1 MDLSTL
7 TRSREKVRA
16 NLVELDDNSV
26 VAREGCKIYIPQ
38 RYINKGLAAVGETV
52 WSVGEFIM
60 ATDSGYYC
68 AMLVPAIMSLVP
80 TEVRQIK
87 LDGNSYYELSFTS
100 GSVVI
105 ETTWV
110 PKSDSCIPLLFNEFI
125 INGNVPYGYSL
136 FDLIKAFILASKY
149 AGFKMGANPQVYETI
164 INIIARDPDDLNQQY
179 RLVPM
184 ALDDV
189 YKKPPVIVGLRN
201 PAVTSTNTV
210 AKLIGSYF
218 QDGTVSALI
227 NPSDR
232 VEGVEAL
239 LRS

>member
-16 NLVELDDNSV
+16 NMVELDDNSV
-26 VAREGCKIYIPQ
+26 IALGGCKIYIPQ
-38 RYINKGLAAVGETV
+38 RYVNKGLAGVGETV
-52 WSVGEFIM
+52 WSVGEFVV
-60 ATDSGYYC
+60 TLDSGYYC
-68 AMLVPAIMSLVP
+68 TMLVPAILTLSP
-80 TEVRQIK
+80 TEVRQVK
-87 LDGNSYYELSFTS
+87 LEGNAYYELSFVE

-105 ETTWV
+105 ESSWV
-110 PKSDSCIPLLFNEFI
+110 PKSDSCIPPLFNELN
-125 INGNVPYGYSL
+125 INGNVPYGFSL
-136 FDLIKAFILASKY
+136 FDLIKMYHLAPKY
-149 AGFKMGANPQVYETI
+149 AGFKMGANPQVYETVV
-164 INIIARDPDDLNQQY
+164 NIIARDPEDLNKQY
-179 RLVPM
+179 RGVPFV
-184 ALDDV
+184 LDDV

-232 VEGVEAL
+232 VEGVEIL

>member
-7 TRSREKVRA
+7 TRNRDKVRA
-16 NLVELDDNSV
+16 NFVELDDNSV

-38 RYINKGLAAVGETV
+38 RYINKGLANVSETV
-52 WSVGEFIM
+52 WSVGEFIVV
-60 ATDSGYYC
+60 TDSGYYC
-68 AMLVPAIMSLVP
+68 AMLVPAIVQLVP
-80 TEVRQIK
+80 SEVRQIK
-87 LDGNSYYELSFTS
+87 LDGNPYYELSFAA

-105 ETTWV
+105 ETTWI
-110 PKSDSCIPLLFNEFI
+110 PKSDNCIPPLFNEFV

-136 FDLIKAFILASKY
+136 FDLVKAFALSPKY
-149 AGFKMGANPQVYETI
+149 TGFKMGANPQVYETI
-164 INIIARDPDDLNQQY
+164 INIIARNADDLNLQY
-179 RLVPM
+179 RTVPF

-232 VEGVEAL
+232 VEGVEAI

>member
-7 TRSREKVRA
+7 TRNREKVRA
-16 NLVELDDNSV
+16 NLVKLDDSSV
-26 VAREGCKIYIPQ
+26 VAREGCKVYVPQ
-38 RYINKGLAAVGETV
+38 RYVNKGLAGVGETV
-52 WSVGEFIM
+52 WSAGEFVM
-60 ATDSGYYC
+60 VTDSGYYC
-68 AMLVPAIMSLVP
+68 TMLVPAIINLSP

-87 LDGNSYYELSFTS
+87 LDGNPYYELAFAA

-105 ETTWV
+105 ETTWI
-110 PKSDSCIPLLFNEFI
+110 PKSDTCIPPLFNELI

-136 FDLIKAFILASKY
+136 FDLAKCFHLAQKY
-149 AGFKMGANPQVYETI
+149 AGFKMGANPQVFETI
-164 INIIARDPDDLNQQY
+164 VNIISRDPDDLNKQY
-179 RLVPM
+179 RSVPF
-184 ALDDV
+184 ALADV

-218 QDGTVSALI
+218 QDGIVSSLI

>member
-38 RYINKGLAAVGETV
+38 RYVNKGLAGVGETV

-60 ATDSGYYC
+60 ATDSGFYC
-68 AMLVPAIMSLVP
+68 STLVPGIMSLVP

-87 LDGNSYYELSFTS
+87 LDGDAYYELSFAA

-105 ETTWV
+105 ETTWI
-110 PKSDSCIPLLFNEFI
+110 PKSDSCIPPLFNEFV
-125 INGNVPYGYSL
+125 INGNVPYGFSL
-136 FDLIKAFILASKY
+136 FDLIKAFILSPKY

-164 INIIARDPDDLNQQY
+164 INIIARDAEDMNRQY
-179 RLVPM
+179 RSVPL

>member
-7 TRSREKVRA
+7 TRNRDKVRA
-16 NLVELDDNSV
+16 NLVKLSDNSV
-26 VAREGCKIYIPQ
+26 ICREGCKVYIPQ
-38 RYINKGLAAVGETV
+38 RYVNKGLAGVGETV
-52 WSVGEFIM
+52 WSVGEFVM
-60 ATDSGYYC
+60 VTDSGFYC
-68 AMLVPAIMSLVP
+68 AMLVPAIINLSP

-87 LDGNSYYELSFTS
+87 LDGNPYYELSFAE

-105 ETTWV
+105 ETTWI
-110 PKSDSCIPLLFNEFI
+110 PKTDSCIPPLFNEFM
-125 INGNVPYGYSL
+125 INGNIPYGYSL
-136 FDLIKAFILASKY
+136 FDLVKAFHLSDKY
-149 AGFKMGANPQVYETI
+149 TGFKMGANPQVFETI
-164 INIIARDPDDLNQQY
+164 VNIIARDPDDLNKQY
-179 RLVPM
+179 RGVPQS
-184 ALDDV
+184 LDDV
-189 YKKPPVIVGLRN
+189 YKKPPAIVGLRN

-218 QDGTVSALI
+218 QDGVVSSLI